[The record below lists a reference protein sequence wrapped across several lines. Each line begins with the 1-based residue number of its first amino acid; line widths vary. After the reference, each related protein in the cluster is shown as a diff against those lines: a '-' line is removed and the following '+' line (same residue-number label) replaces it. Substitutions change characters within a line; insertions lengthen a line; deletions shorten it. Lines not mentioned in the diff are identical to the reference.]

1 MRNAQVLCF
10 HPFQKTRWRLL
21 NQRINLNFAGLKET
35 FNMERRTRVRFAPSP
50 TGPLHMGG
58 VRTALYNYLYA
69 KQKGGDFIIRIE
81 DTDSH
86 RFVPGAE
93 KYIIEALNWCGIHPD
108 EGVDENGNVVETPSE
123 RHPHA
128 PYRQSQRKGIYR
140 KYADQLVGNGYAY
153 YAFDTA
159 EELESKRNE
168 AEASGNTF
176 IYNQLTRKELRNSLT
191 LPEDEVK
198 RLLETTDTWTIRF
211 KMPENTVVKMD
222 DLIRGHIEV
231 NTDTLDDKV
240 LWKRADEL
248 PTYHLANIVDDHL
261 MEISEVIRGEEWL
274 PSLPLHYML
283 YKAFGWEETMPRF
296 AHLSLLLK
304 PDGKGKLSKRDGDR
318 LGFPV
323 FPLKW
328 VNPAG
333 EESRGYREDGYFPE
347 AFVNLLA
354 MLGWN
359 PGDDRELFTMEGL
372 IESFSLERVIKSGAR
387 FNPEKAKWYNK
398 EYLRMKSDSEL
409 AELFIPVLESHGV
422 KVVDCPACALT
433 AGAEFAGKGIDFHNH
448 IVTKEYVL
456 DVVSLIKE
464 RASFVKDFWDIAAC
478 LFISPAEYGD
488 FGVKAGGPEVQ
499 KPADPRRAADPR
511 VKVFDD
517 TLTAPFLAKDVDKFW
532 KSENYGPAFQTGEHV
547 GRFEGAFTKEN
558 VEPYLEE
565 YIREQ
570 GWPMGKVMNCIR
582 LALTGASSGLGI
594 ADILSFIGKKE
605 FAARMAFAGERLGQ

>member
-1 MRNAQVLCF
+1 
-10 HPFQKTRWRLL
+10 
-21 NQRINLNFAGLKET
+21 
-35 FNMERRTRVRFAPSP
+35 
-50 TGPLHMGG
+50 MGG

-69 KQKGGDFIIRIE
+69 KQNGGDFIIRIE

-93 KYIIEALNWCGIHPD
+93 RYIIEALNWCGIHPD
-108 EGVDENGNVVETPSE
+108 EGVDENGNVVEVASE
-123 RHPHA
+123 KHPHA

-140 KYADQLVGNGYAY
+140 SYADQLIANGYAY

-159 EELESKRNE
+159 EELEAKRTA
-168 AEASGNTF
+168 AESAGGTF
-176 IYNQLTRKELRNSLT
+176 IYNQKTRMELRNSLT
-191 LPEDEVK
+191 LPEDEV
-198 RLLETTDTWTIRF
+198 RNLLETTDTWTIRF
-211 KMPENTVVKMD
+211 RMPENVVVKMD

-283 YKAFGWEETMPRF
+283 YKAFGWEDTMPRF

-328 VNPAG
+328 VNAAG

-347 AFVNLLA
+347 AFVNMLA

-359 PGDDRELFTMEGL
+359 PGDDRELFTMDEL
-372 IESFSLERVIKSGAR
+372 IGAFSLDRVIKSGAR
-387 FNPEKAKWYNK
+387 FNPDKARWYNK
-398 EYLRMKSDSEL
+398 EYLRTKSDE
-409 AELFIPVLESHGV
+409 EVTGMFIPMLESHGFN
-422 KVVDCPACALT
+422 VVDCPACALT
-433 AGAEFAGKGIDFHNH
+433 AGAEFAGKGIDFKNH
-448 IVTKEYVL
+448 IVTREYVAE
-456 DVVSLIKE
+456 VVSLVRE
-464 RASFVKDFWDIAAC
+464 RATFVKDIWEIAAC
-478 LFISPAEYGD
+478 LFLSPADYAA
-488 FGVKAGGPEVQ
+488 FGVKAGGPEIQ
-499 KPADPRRAADPR
+499 KPVDPRRAADPR

-517 TLTAPFLAKDVDKFW
+517 SLTAPFLAKDVDKFW
-532 KSENYGPAFQTGEHV
+532 KEENFTPAFRAQEHV
-547 GRFEGAFTKEN
+547 CASGRAFTKESI
-558 VEPYLEE
+558 EPVLED

-594 ADILSFIGKKE
+594 ADILSFIGSRE
-605 FAARMAFAGERLGQ
+605 FASRMAFAAERLGK

>member
-1 MRNAQVLCF
+1 
-10 HPFQKTRWRLL
+10 
-21 NQRINLNFAGLKET
+21 
-35 FNMERRTRVRFAPSP
+35 
-50 TGPLHMGG
+50 MGG

-69 KQKGGDFIIRIE
+69 KQNGGDFIIRIE

-108 EGVDENGNVVETPSE
+108 EGVDENGNVVEVASE
-123 RHPHA
+123 KHPHA

-140 KYADQLVGNGYAY
+140 SYADQLIANGYAY

-159 EELESKRNE
+159 EELEAKRTA
-168 AEASGNTF
+168 AESAGGTF
-176 IYNQLTRKELRNSLT
+176 IYNQKTRMELRNSLT
-191 LPEDEVK
+191 LPEDEV
-198 RLLETTDTWTIRF
+198 RNLLETTDTWTIRF
-211 KMPENTVVKMD
+211 RMPENVVVKMD

-283 YKAFGWEETMPRF
+283 YKAFGWEDTMPRF

-328 VNPAG
+328 VNAAG

-347 AFVNLLA
+347 AFVNMLA

-359 PGDDRELFTMEGL
+359 PGDDRELFTMDEL
-372 IESFSLERVIKSGAR
+372 IGAFSLDRVIKSGAR
-387 FNPEKAKWYNK
+387 FNPDKARWYNK
-398 EYLRMKSDSEL
+398 EYLRTKSDE
-409 AELFIPVLESHGV
+409 EVTGMFIPMLESHGFN
-422 KVVDCPACALT
+422 VVDCPACALT
-433 AGAEFAGKGIDFHNH
+433 AGAEFAGKGIDFRNH
-448 IVTKEYVL
+448 IVTREYVAE
-456 DVVSLIKE
+456 VVSLVRE
-464 RASFVKDFWDIAAC
+464 RATFVKDIWEIAAC
-478 LFISPAEYGD
+478 LFLSPADYAA
-488 FGVKAGGPEVQ
+488 FGVKAGGPEIQ
-499 KPADPRRAADPR
+499 KPVDPRRAADPR

-517 TLTAPFLAKDVDKFW
+517 SLTAPFLAKDVDKFW
-532 KSENYGPAFQTGEHV
+532 KEENFTPAFQAQEHV
-547 GRFEGAFTKEN
+547 CASGCAFTKESI
-558 VEPYLEE
+558 EPVLED

-594 ADILSFIGKKE
+594 ADILSFIGSRE
-605 FAARMAFAGERLGQ
+605 FASRMAFAAERLGK